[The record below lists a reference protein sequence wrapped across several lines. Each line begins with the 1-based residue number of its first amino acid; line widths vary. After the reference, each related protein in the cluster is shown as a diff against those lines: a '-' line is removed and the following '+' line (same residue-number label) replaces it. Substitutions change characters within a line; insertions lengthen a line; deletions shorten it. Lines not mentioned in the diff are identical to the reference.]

1 MKTKQWFRSIGILWL
16 SAALFNACGS
26 VELPADVAQATALLP
41 EKIDYNLH
49 VKPILSDRCFACHGP
64 DQTKQKSGL
73 RLDMADAAY
82 DHNCENNLKAI
93 APGNA
98 AKSDLVKRIL
108 SADPDYVMP
117 EPQTHL
123 TLTAQEKATL
133 VKWIEQGAEY
143 KQHWSFIAPQKVA
156 LPAIKNNTWPKNE
169 VDNFVLQK
177 LVATPSMALS
187 PNQALQP
194 QPETDKTT
202 LLRRVSMDLTGL
214 PPTPAEIAAFLADKT
229 PDAYERVVNR
239 LLMSPRFG
247 EHQAVDWLDV
257 ARYADTHGYQD
268 DGLRTMWPYRDWVI
282 QAFNKNLSFDKFVT
296 WQLAGDMLPNP
307 TQAQL
312 LATAFNRN
320 HQQSQEGG
328 IVPEE
333 YRAEYVADRASTFG
347 KAFLGLTVE
356 CARCHDHKYDPISQ
370 KDYYSLF
377 AFFNSNNENGQ
388 IPYNGEASPTI
399 TLPKPEAEQKLRFI
413 RTKLTEK
420 HRELNTEA
428 YKNGFAAWLAEAEKA
443 PEKAILP
450 AKQDLLGHFN
460 FDEPKGKEFKN
471 LANTKHK
478 ANAEGDDSL
487 SNVSSVAGKL
497 GRGRYIHGDNAVNFG
512 KDFAYFERN
521 QAFSVGI
528 WLNLKSAK
536 TVGTLFHKSNGV
548 MNGHRGWEM
557 NRLADGRI
565 QLTFSNVWPDN
576 AIDLETIEQFPLNAW
591 THFAFTYDGLSQA
604 NGLKI
609 YINGRQAKVNVVND
623 NLTQSILYGKSKSN
637 WYSDNMLIGRLSDQ
651 RAKDFMVDELKIYT
665 RPLTPLE
672 VQSLYSQQDE
682 TLKAIRTPAAQRTA
696 AQQQSL
702 LLYYAINF
710 DQKFKNHWA
719 EARQLRGQETDILN
733 NEIDVMVMKERK
745 TPRKSYVLK
754 RGQYDMIG
762 EEVQPATPSQFFQM
776 PDNLPK
782 NRLGLAQWLLHKDNP
797 LFARV
802 MVNRVWQRYFGK
814 GLVISAEDFGNQ
826 GDLPTHLELLDW
838 LAVSFRESGWNN
850 KWIHKKIVM
859 SATYRQ
865 GSFCNDKLRELDPD
879 NKLYARGPNYRYA
892 AEQVRDAALAVSGL
906 LNSKMGGPSV
916 HPYQPDGIWEA
927 LATRNS
933 VTYVQNHGDTLY
945 RRSMYTVWK
954 RSSPPPMMLNFDAA
968 ERHTCSVRRQKTS
981 TPLQAL
987 VMLNDP
993 QFVEAAR
1000 VLAQKSIEF
1009 KVQSVKGNVEFKV
1022 QNVESKNSQ
1031 YAAFDPHHA
1040 IEFIFT
1046 SLISRPPKA
1055 NEVKVLVQLYQEEWA
1070 DFKKNPKRTNE
1081 LLSVGEYGV
1090 AKNLDKS
1097 QLAAMTIVA
1106 SAVMNFDE
1114 FVIKR

>member
-1 MKTKQWFRSIGILWL
+1 
-16 SAALFNACGS
+16 
-26 VELPADVAQATALLP
+26 
-41 EKIDYNLH
+41 
-49 VKPILSDRCFACHGP
+49 
-64 DQTKQKSGL
+64 
-73 RLDMADAAY
+73 
-82 DHNCENNLKAI
+82 
-93 APGNA
+93 
-98 AKSDLVKRIL
+98 
-108 SADPDYVMP
+108 MP
-117 EPQTHL
+117 
-123 TLTAQEKATL
+123 
-133 VKWIEQGAEY
+133 
-143 KQHWSFIAPQKVA
+143 
-156 LPAIKNNTWPKNE
+156 
-169 VDNFVLQK
+169 
-177 LVATPSMALS
+177 
-187 PNQALQP
+187 
-194 QPETDKTT
+194 
-202 LLRRVSMDLTGL
+202 
-214 PPTPAEIAAFLADKT
+214 
-229 PDAYERVVNR
+229 
-239 LLMSPRFG
+239 
-247 EHQAVDWLDV
+247 
-257 ARYADTHGYQD
+257 
-268 DGLRTMWPYRDWVI
+268 
-282 QAFNKNLSFDKFVT
+282 
-296 WQLAGDMLPNP
+296 
-307 TQAQL
+307 
-312 LATAFNRN
+312 
-320 HQQSQEGG
+320 
-328 IVPEE
+328 
-333 YRAEYVADRASTFG
+333 
-347 KAFLGLTVE
+347 
-356 CARCHDHKYDPISQ
+356 
-370 KDYYSLF
+370 
-377 AFFNSNNENGQ
+377 
-388 IPYNGEASPTI
+388 
-399 TLPKPEAEQKLRFI
+399 
-413 RTKLTEK
+413 
-420 HRELNTEA
+420 
-428 YKNGFAAWLAEAEKA
+428 
-443 PEKAILP
+443 
-450 AKQDLLGHFN
+450 
-460 FDEPKGKEFKN
+460 
-471 LANTKHK
+471 
-478 ANAEGDDSL
+478 
-487 SNVSSVAGKL
+487 
-497 GRGRYIHGDNAVNFG
+497 
-512 KDFAYFERN
+512 
-521 QAFSVGI
+521 
-528 WLNLKSAK
+528 
-536 TVGTLFHKSNGV
+536 
-548 MNGHRGWEM
+548 
-557 NRLADGRI
+557 
-565 QLTFSNVWPDN
+565 
-576 AIDLETIEQFPLNAW
+576 
-591 THFAFTYDGLSQA
+591 
-604 NGLKI
+604 
-609 YINGRQAKVNVVND
+609 
-623 NLTQSILYGKSKSN
+623 
-637 WYSDNMLIGRLSDQ
+637 
-651 RAKDFMVDELKIYT
+651 
-665 RPLTPLE
+665 
-672 VQSLYSQQDE
+672 
-682 TLKAIRTPAAQRTA
+682 
-696 AQQQSL
+696 
-702 LLYYAINF
+702 NF